1 IGSSRKQLI
10 IQFLGET
17 FIITSIATALGVLFI
32 PLLLK
37 LFSSFVPEGL
47 HISFLWQ
54 IHTTVFFLA
63 LILLLTLF
71 AGIYPAFMLSRYK
84 PLQVIKNTALITFG
98 QSRQT
103 LIRRVLT
110 VFQFTIAQ
118 FFIICTLMIG
128 KQLYF
133 VLHADMGFQKEAI
146 LTFHIPRDSIQ
157 PLKLPLL

>member
-1 IGSSRKQLI
+1 INYINLTTAQVSQRAKEVGIRKTIGSSRKQLI

-71 AGIYPAFMLSRYK
+71 AGIYPAF
-84 PLQVIKNTALITFG
+84 
-98 QSRQT
+98 
-103 LIRRVLT
+103 
-110 VFQFTIAQ
+110 
-118 FFIICTLMIG
+118 
-128 KQLYF
+128 
-133 VLHADMGFQKEAI
+133 
-146 LTFHIPRDSIQ
+146 
-157 PLKLPLL
+157 